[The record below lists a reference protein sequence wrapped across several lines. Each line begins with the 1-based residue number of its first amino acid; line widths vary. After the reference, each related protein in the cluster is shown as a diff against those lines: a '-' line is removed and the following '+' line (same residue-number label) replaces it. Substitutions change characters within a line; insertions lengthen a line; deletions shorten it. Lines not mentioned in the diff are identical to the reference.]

1 MSRALR
7 IAVIASARFAI
18 REPFAGGLEAH
29 TWSLIEGLRRRGHDV
44 TVFAAAHSD
53 PALGA
58 HELDVRWPQLSTSAR
73 RDVSMPPTTW
83 MDEHHAYLQVMIDFT
98 DSARDRFDVIHNN
111 SLHYLPIAMA
121 RTVPVPIVTTLHTPP
136 TPWLESAIQI
146 HTCPVTFVSV
156 SAHTARAWRHAVP
169 HSQVISNGIDLAQWS
184 PGPGGGPLVWFGRL
198 VPEKGADLAIR
209 ATRLAGMELD
219 LAGPISDPAYFE
231 SSIRGLLG
239 PDVRYRGHLGRDQ
252 LVPLVGAASACLVT
266 PRWDEPYGLV
276 AAESLA
282 CGTPVAAFAR
292 GGIREVISP
301 DTGVLVA
308 PDDVSALAHAARDA
322 TRRPRRAARAYAVAH
337 HSVDRMVE
345 QYESL
350 YYDVQ
355 GGTT

>member
-1 MSRALR
+1 MRNRLR
-7 IAVIASARFAI
+7 IAIIASARFAI

-29 TWSLIEGLRRRGHDV
+29 TWSLTDGLRRRGHDV

-58 HELDVRWPQLSTSAR
+58 HEFEVHWPKLSAVAT
-73 RDVSMPPTTW
+73 RDTSMPPMAL
-83 MDEHHAYLQVMIDFT
+83 MDEHHAYLQVMIDIAH
-98 DSARDRFDVIHNN
+98 SARGRFDVVHNN

-121 RTVPVPIVTTLHTPP
+121 RAVPIPIVTTLHTPP

-146 HTCPVTFVSV
+146 RTCPVTFVSV
-156 SAHTARAWRHAVP
+156 SAHTAQAWRHVAP
-169 HSQVISNGIDLAQWS
+169 CSRIISNGIDLARWR

-209 ATRLAGMELD
+209 AARLAGMELD
-219 LAGPISDPAYFE
+219 LAGPMSDPAYFD
-231 SSIRGLLG
+231 STIRGMLG
-239 PDVRYRGHLGRDQ
+239 SDVRYRGHLGRDQ

-266 PRWDEPYGLV
+266 PRWEEPYGLV

-282 CGTPVAAFAR
+282 CGTPVASFAR
-292 GGIREVISP
+292 GGIREVVGP
-301 DTGVLVA
+301 GTGVLVA
-308 PDDVSALAHAARDA
+308 PDDVPALAGAAQQTVGLSRQE
-322 TRRPRRAARAYAVAH
+322 ARAHAVAH

-350 YYDVQ
+350 YFDVHDRAS
-355 GGTT
+355 